1 MPECEYLSNKTCPTR
16 KTCINSELNR
26 MTNVDYYL
34 REEYCKDSWPNCPTY
49 KFIKEKEASPEP
61 DINI

>member
-1 MPECEYLSNKTCPTR
+1 MPECEYLSNKTCPTI
-16 KTCINSELNR
+16 KTCLNSGLGT
-26 MTNVDYYL
+26 MDIFYL
-34 REEYCKDSWPNCPTY
+34 SEKYCKDSWPNCPTY